1 MGYFDWEAFLTPGVC
16 YSVSF
21 HTLRMKCP
29 KQKCFEMN
37 IDIEINRTPSKQ
49 KPSFKVLLSKSY
61 KAFNSKNCL
70 DLFCLSSSFFENNAP
85 VLQKAA
91 VFNYQLT
98 HKCGN
103 RYGFT
108 SNRNINKKTSLR
120 LNNGKF
126 WHISRCPVSVL
137 LPEMF

>member
-1 MGYFDWEAFLTPGVC
+1 MAYFDWEAFLIPGVC

-21 HTLRMKCP
+21 HTLRMECP
-29 KQKCFEMN
+29 KPKCFEMN
-37 IDIEINRTPSKQ
+37 TDIKINKTPSKQ

-61 KAFNSKNCL
+61 KAFDSKNCL
-70 DLFCLSSSFFENNAP
+70 DLFSLSSSFFENNAP
-85 VLQKAA
+85 VLQKVA

-98 HKCGN
+98 HG
-103 RYGFT
+103 YGFP

-126 WHISRCPVSVL
+126 WYMSRFPVSML
-137 LPEMF
+137 LPEVFEG